1 MRSLLFVPADSDRK
15 LAKAPQCGA
24 DVVVLDLE
32 DAVAADR
39 KEAARAG
46 AADFLAQR
54 SDGGPGIHVRVNSLS
69 SGLLDAD
76 LDALV
81 PARPDAIILPKAES
95 GSEISRVSAMI
106 AAREASAGL
115 SDGVTG
121 IVPIATETP
130 GAIFNFSTYK
140 NASARLVGLAWSS
153 EDLATALRTDNYYTD
168 NGGFTD
174 PFRLARSL
182 CLFGAAHAGVL
193 AIDRVLPNFRDN
205 DALRREAE
213 AAARD
218 GFAAKLAIH
227 PDQVAI
233 INEVFTPS
241 RQAIERA
248 RAIVDAF
255 ATASGA
261 GVIAFDGEMLDIP
274 HLAKAH
280 ALLKRAETAS
290 DDRA

>member
-24 DVVVLDLE
+24 DAIVLDLE

-46 AADFLAQR
+46 AAGFLAQR
-54 SDGGPGIHVRVNSLS
+54 SDGGPAIHVRVNALS

-76 LDALV
+76 LDALI

-95 GSEISRVSAMI
+95 GSDVSRVSAMI

-115 SDGVTG
+115 SDGATR

-130 GAIFNFSTYK
+130 GAIFNFGTYK
-140 NASARLVGLAWSS
+140 NSSARLAGLAWSS
-153 EDLATALRTDNYYTD
+153 EDLATALGTETYHTND
-168 NGGFTD
+168 GGLTD

-182 CLFGAAHAGVL
+182 CLFGAAHAGVP
-193 AIDRVLPNFRDN
+193 AIDRVFPNFRDN
-205 DALRREAE
+205 DGFRREAE

-218 GFAAKLAIH
+218 GFTAKLAIH
-227 PDQVAI
+227 PGQVAI

-248 RAIVDAF
+248 QAIVAAF
-255 ATASGA
+255 AADPGA
-261 GVIAFDGEMLDIP
+261 GVIAFDGEMLDVP
-274 HLAKAH
+274 HLAKAQ
-280 ALLKRAETAS
+280 ALLERARSAS
-290 DDRA
+290 

>member
-24 DVVVLDLE
+24 DAIVLDLE

-46 AADFLAQR
+46 AAGFLAQR
-54 SDGGPGIHVRVNSLS
+54 SDGGPAIHVRVNALS

-76 LDALV
+76 LDALI

-95 GSEISRVSAMI
+95 GSDVSRVSAMI

-115 SDGVTG
+115 SDGATR

-130 GAIFNFSTYK
+130 GAIFNFGTYK
-140 NASARLVGLAWSS
+140 NSSARLAGLAWSS
-153 EDLATALRTDNYYTD
+153 EDLATALGTETYHTND
-168 NGGFTD
+168 GGLTD

-182 CLFGAAHAGVL
+182 CLFGAAHAGVP
-193 AIDRVLPNFRDN
+193 AIDRVFPNFRDN
-205 DALRREAE
+205 DGFRREAE

-218 GFAAKLAIH
+218 GFTAKLAIH
-227 PDQVAI
+227 PGQVAI

-248 RAIVDAF
+248 QAIVAAF
-255 ATASGA
+255 AADPGA
-261 GVIAFDGEMLDIP
+261 GVIAFDGEMLDVP
-274 HLAKAH
+274 HLAKAQ
-280 ALLKRAETAS
+280 ALLKRARSAS
-290 DDRA
+290 